1 MRDALRLA
9 ATVAAALLLAACGVR
24 SAPGSGKAAPGPS
37 GSPAQGTGSSA
48 PAPAPVAPSGNPPG
62 QATAPAAPVGQAP
75 AGTAPPGPTRPAGP
89 SEETIHWYVP
99 SIGAPLRSDDPRAKG
114 KKVVMLT
121 FDDGPKPETTPLILD
136 VLKRENVKAL
146 FFVTGYGAKNEDL
159 LRRIHEEGHRI
170 GTHTVNHTLLT
181 RLQGRDAIRAEIEPV
196 NQVVERVT
204 GQRVRYFRPPNG
216 MYNADVLAVVKEL
229 GLELINWSHGSQ
241 DWVLANTRKDPAEV
255 VRYVLAEKPPAPGAT
270 VLHPGAVIL
279 MHDTLPWTAQALPD
293 IIAGLRERGYA
304 FVLLDP

>member
-1 MRDALRLA
+1 MRNATRFA
-9 ATVAAALLLAACGVR
+9 ATVAAALLLTACGVR
-24 SAPGSGKAAPGPS
+24 PGSSNP
-37 GSPAQGTGSSA
+37 GSPPAAHGGTQA
-48 PAPAPVAPSGNPPG
+48 PAVTAPTAPDGQVGGAPPPDSAAGGTPEPAAPSGPAQP
-62 QATAPAAPVGQAP
+62 APEA
-75 AGTAPPGPTRPAGP
+75 
-89 SEETIHWYVP
+89 IHWYVP

-159 LRRIHEEGHRI
+159 LRRMHQEGHRI

-216 MYNADVLAVVKEL
+216 MYNADVLAVLKEL
-229 GLELINWSHGSQ
+229 GLQLINWSHGSQ
-241 DWVLANTRKDPAEV
+241 DWVLANTRKEPAEV
-255 VRYVLAEKPPAPGAT
+255 VRFVLAEKPPVPGAT

-279 MHDTLPWTAQALPD
+279 MHDTLPWTAEALPG
-293 IIAGLRERGYA
+293 IIAGLREKGYDFA
-304 FVLLDP
+304 LLDP